1 MTLFSFMNHVVGII
15 ANFVFKLLSVMKRTL
30 SLAFAVLTAVAL
42 FVGCTKTPINGHKSE
57 LELSNVSANETKAV
71 IDGTV
76 FPKDGHIGLFLFK
89 DESAVTPYGDTGCS
103 NVEYSY
109 NGDNG
114 KWTANP
120 PITVGGEPGY
130 LYGYYPYNSS
140 VTDIKSIPVASSLDG
155 DDVMY
160 ATKQTVTDET
170 ASQTAIKMNH
180 ALARVTITVVN
191 NGYTLGEGELSSIKF
206 SGAEASVS
214 GILDA
219 TSGIISGT
227 TKADVILDVPS
238 GKQTITAEGTVYEC
252 LLVPSEEESLVQTLD
267 LTLNIDGN
275 DKTTTLSGDTGV
287 TIARNTKSNVTIALS
302 NTGISV
308 QTVSIEDWNVVEV
321 GGYKV
326 SVKLDK
332 GASGIDKDVWMK
344 AYAEAGNAIIE
355 VFSISDKRITCQ
367 LDDDTMVS
375 PVEGGDIR
383 GDIRGDVS
391 EEIIES
397 EGIEVTKFVIPVETK
412 DVVATV
418 GVWGEGGRKEIT
430 VGGHK
435 VKVVY
440 EELEDIEKDVWMAA
454 YAVGDT
460 AKIEAFSK
468 EFKPLIIHTAD
479 GPSVAP
485 VEMGSISTFSISDI
499 TSDITATLAY
509 AEMRT
514 VKVNVAGVD
523 KAPMVEGYVYGT
535 GNPINVIEGRP
546 SLLTANPGGGYAV
559 DYLEMKGIRYADY
572 AMVFIPDDVETID
585 AYFRYIDMLSGVFSV
600 SDTKKVRFSRGNLWC
615 DGTGDGYS
623 DQNPVIKS
631 FGTETNQYESTPS
644 GNGIRSTNHI
654 SHFTWCNDAS
664 NSVCEMYD
672 YSWDVEGVC
681 IFTNADETTP
691 NPDFAANGQQ
701 GIWRVL
707 SGGPGGEWEY
717 LIDKR
722 QQDNRFAKAKV
733 HGRNGLLLF
742 PDGYSLPSGYISD
755 GGKGMSKSNDENAG
769 FPSENIP
776 DETWIRM
783 DAAGVV
789 FLPAAGYRRGDP
801 GCPNPAD
808 VFNVGDYGCYWSASP
823 NNDSSASFLNFSSG
837 GVYPSLDD
845 FCYQTYSVRL
855 VTEYQSEPSAE

>member
-1 MTLFSFMNHVVGII
+1 MLYPSDVRFLPERMTLFSFMNHVVGII
-15 ANFVFKLLSVMKRTL
+15 ANFVFKLLSVMKSTL

-71 IDGTV
+71 IDGTI

-326 SVKLDK
+326 AVKLDK
-332 GASGIDKDVWMK
+332 GVSQIGKDIWMRT
-344 AYAEAGNAIIE
+344 YAEEGNAVIE
-355 VFSISDKRITCQ
+355 AFSISDKRITCQ

-375 PVEGGDIR
+375 PVEGGD
-383 GDIRGDVS
+383 
-391 EEIIES
+391 
-397 EGIEVTKFVIPVETK
+397 VTKFVIPVETK

-418 GVWGEGGRKEIT
+418 GIWGEGGRKEIT

-468 EFKPLIIHTAD
+468 ELKPLIIHNAD

-485 VEMGSISTFSISDI
+485 DENGSVSTFSISDI
-499 TSDITATLAY
+499 TRDITVSMAHAKTR
-509 AEMRT
+509 EVT
-514 VKVNVAGVD
+514 VNVAGVD
-523 KAPMVEGYVYGT
+523 KAPNVEGYVYGT
-535 GNPINVIEGRP
+535 GNPITVIEGRP
-546 SLLTANPGGGYAV
+546 SLLTATPGGGYAV
-559 DYLEMKGIRYADY
+559 DYLEMKGIRYAD
-572 AMVFIPDDVETID
+572 MELLFIPDDVETVD
-585 AYFRYIDMLSGVFSV
+585 AYFRYLDMLCGVFSV
-600 SDTKKVRFSRGNLWC
+600 SDTRKVRFSRGNLWC

-623 DQNPVIKS
+623 DRIPVIKS
-631 FGTETNQYESTPS
+631 LDFEKNQYESTPS
-644 GNGIRSTNHI
+644 VNDVDRTISHI
-654 SHFTWCNDAS
+654 SHFIWCNELS
-664 NSVCEMYD
+664 NSISLSHED
-672 YSWDVEGVC
+672 SWNYNSF
-681 IFTNADETTP
+681 FTNADETSP
-691 NPDFAANGQQ
+691 NPDLIINGMQ
-701 GIWRVL
+701 
-707 SGGPGGEWEY
+707 
-717 LIDKR
+717 
-722 QQDNRFAKAKV
+722 
-733 HGRNGLLLF
+733 
-742 PDGYSLPSGYISD
+742 
-755 GGKGMSKSNDENAG
+755 
-769 FPSENIP
+769 
-776 DETWIRM
+776 
-783 DAAGVV
+783 
-789 FLPAAGYRRGDP
+789 
-801 GCPNPAD
+801 
-808 VFNVGDYGCYWSASP
+808 
-823 NNDSSASFLNFSSG
+823 
-837 GVYPSLDD
+837 
-845 FCYQTYSVRL
+845 
-855 VTEYQSEPSAE
+855 